1 MSSISVDV
9 SQLKG
14 LADKLTAVDAA
25 AIGAA
30 SLASVNSVTERAYTA
45 ARKRMIAG
53 INLPDAYLRER
64 MSITPASDPERPVA
78 VIRAAYKHTVLG
90 RYAPKQLTR
99 PASGRAKGDSSR
111 GIPAGLRGAGVSI
124 EVTRGSRKPISN
136 AFIMPLKNG
145 NGIGVFVRDP
155 GSKSPRILYGPS
167 VYQLFRAT
175 IDVIKG
181 SIEDDLEA
189 TTISALGKLVKDA
202 LR

>member
-1 MSSISVDV
+1 MSSVTIDFSE
-9 SQLKG
+9 LKG
-14 LADKLTAVDAA
+14 LGDRLSTVDGE

-30 SLASVNSVTERAYTA
+30 ALASVNSVTERAYTA

-64 MSITPASDPERPVA
+64 MSITPASDPEKPLA

-90 RYAPKQLTR
+90 RYAPQQLTR
-99 PASGRAKGDSSR
+99 PAGSRGKGDRSR
-111 GIPAGLRGAGVSI
+111 AIPAGLRGAGISI

-167 VYQLFRAT
+167 VWQLFRST

-181 SIEDDLEA
+181 SIVDDLES
-189 TTISALGKLVKDA
+189 TTINALGKLVKDA